1 MKLSALAVATAL
13 FSGSIFAAPLTLQ
26 TYNPQEKGI
35 FAVNSTLVS
44 GPHEAVLFDAQ
55 FSVKDGEKLVDMIKK
70 NGKPLSRIVITS
82 GDPDFYFGLE
92 PLVKAFPQAEVVATP
107 EVVKHIEAT
116 KAAKLAYWG
125 PQMKDGAPTQVYVPQ
140 ALEANSFTIDGEKV
154 TIMQPH
160 DYAAF
165 VWIRANKTILGGTG
179 VAWGMHLWTA
189 DTQTPA
195 SRQQWRTTL
204 DQMIAL
210 HPQQV
215 IPGLAA
221 YAGALE
227 PTDKNDTGKHGFIR
241 GEISERGTR
250 FEFVPLAKREYLH
263 LVLETESRMGNA
275 EVRELIRG
283 QFQEHGRENLYKFIL
298 TGKRDPDI
306 EFDTGSKDRYGN
318 ILEIVDETIPDYD
331 FEELWKANQE
341 NLIGKYIEAFGGCE
355 TGSVEYEALCEGIQ
369 ALMANRQ

>member
-13 FSGSIFAAPLTLQ
+13 FSGAVFAAPLTLQ
-26 TYNPQEKGI
+26 TYNPQEKGL

-70 NGKPLSRIVITS
+70 NGKPLTRIVITS

-283 QFQEHGRENLYKFIL
+283 QIQEHGRENLYKFIL

>member
-13 FSGSIFAAPLTLQ
+13 FSGAVFAAPLTLQ
-26 TYNPQEKGI
+26 TYNPQEKGL

-55 FSVKDGEKLVDMIKK
+55 FSVKDGEKLVEMIKK

-107 EVVKHIEAT
+107 EVVKHIAAT

-179 VAWGMHLWTA
+179 VAGVCISGPPTPRRRPVVSNGVIRWT
-189 DTQTPA
+189 
-195 SRQQWRTTL
+195 R
-204 DQMIAL
+204 
-210 HPQQV
+210 
-215 IPGLAA
+215 
-221 YAGALE
+221 
-227 PTDKNDTGKHGFIR
+227 
-241 GEISERGTR
+241 
-250 FEFVPLAKREYLH
+250 
-263 LVLETESRMGNA
+263 
-275 EVRELIRG
+275 
-283 QFQEHGRENLYKFIL
+283 
-298 TGKRDPDI
+298 
-306 EFDTGSKDRYGN
+306 
-318 ILEIVDETIPDYD
+318 
-331 FEELWKANQE
+331 
-341 NLIGKYIEAFGGCE
+341 
-355 TGSVEYEALCEGIQ
+355 
-369 ALMANRQ
+369 